1 MPEEAYV
8 RTEERDGVTVVS
20 FPDDSAL
27 DAARVEQIQRE
38 LYAIVEACGHGII
51 VLDFSEV
58 QFFSS
63 RSIGVLIQLRKKAD
77 AAGARLAL
85 SSVRSELRRVFHVTR
100 LVELFQIFDD
110 TAAAIAAL
118 KK

>member
-1 MPEEAYV
+1 MPEEPYV

-20 FPDDSAL
+20 VPDDATL
-27 DAARVEQIQRE
+27 DVARVEQIQRE
-38 LYAIVEACGHGII
+38 LYAIVEVRGAGNI
-51 VLDFSEV
+51 VLDFSDV

-63 RSIGVLIQLRKKAD
+63 RSIGVLLQLRKKAD
-77 AAGARLAL
+77 SVGAHLTL
-85 SSVRSELRRVFHVTR
+85 SSVRPELRRVFHVTR
-100 LVELFQIFDD
+100 LDELFQLFDD

>member
-51 VLDFSEV
+51 VLDFSEERETFPCGSIV
-58 QFFSS
+58 HSKVILPES
-63 RSIGVLIQLRKKAD
+63 PGLPMRARS
-77 AAGARLAL
+77 
-85 SSVRSELRRVFHVTR
+85 
-100 LVELFQIFDD
+100 
-110 TAAAIAAL
+110 
-118 KK
+118 